1 MTIGERI
8 RYYRKN
14 ADMTQRELAATTG
27 IHYVSICNY
36 ESGKMIPREDQIR
49 KIADALGI
57 SYSSLNNPDSDTRR
71 FQTLGNLFELLMSLH
86 RSGVMTLSG
95 KRDTSGAITKKSAK
109 LTPMNNLFAY
119 FRLLYPDTNDSIDLS
134 KITLQIQNDFVLS
147 KMIEWE
153 ALYYAIS
160 SLEGKE
166 KLSRK
171 EKDCLAKAKTD
182 IGLLEIELTGYR
194 ISLDSSKGIN
204 ILED

>member
-57 SYSSLNNPDSDTRR
+57 SYASLSNLETDTKK
-71 FQTLGNLFELLMSLH
+71 FQTLGNLFELLITLH
-86 RSGVMTLSG
+86 KSGVMTLTG
-95 KRDTSGAITKKSAK
+95 KRDSNGVITKSSARFI
-109 LTPMNNLFAY
+109 TTNTLFAY
-119 FRLLYPDTNDSIDLS
+119 FKLIYIDVKDPLDIS
-134 KITLQIQNDFVLS
+134 KIKVQLQNDFVLS
-147 KMIEWE
+147 KLIEWE
-153 ALYYAIS
+153 SLYNNIS
-160 SLEGKE
+160 RLSDKT
-166 KLSRK
+166 KLTRK
-171 EKDCLAKAKTD
+171 ERENLDLLKKE

-194 ISLDSSKGIN
+194 ISLDSSKGIS
-204 ILED
+204 ILEN

>member
-36 ESGKMIPREDQIR
+36 ESGKMIPREDQIK

-57 SYSSLNNPDSDTRR
+57 SYASLSNLETDTKK
-71 FQTLGNLFELLMSLH
+71 FQTLGNMFELLITLNK
-86 RSGVMTLSG
+86 SGVMTLTG
-95 KRDTSGAITKKSAK
+95 KRDSNGVITKSSARFV
-109 LTPMNNLFAY
+109 TTNTLFAY
-119 FRLLYPDTNDSIDLS
+119 FKLIYPEAKDPLDLS
-134 KITLQIQNDFVLS
+134 KIKVQLQNDFVLS

-153 ALYYAIS
+153 SLYNNTS
-160 SLEGKE
+160 RLSDKP
-166 KLSRK
+166 KLTRK
-171 EKDCLAKAKTD
+171 ERDDLDLLRKE

-194 ISLDSSKGIN
+194 ISLDSSKGIS

>member
-57 SYSSLNNPDSDTRR
+57 SYASLSNLEADMRK
-71 FQTLGNLFELLMSLH
+71 FQTLGNLFELLIALH
-86 RSGVMTLSG
+86 KSGVMTLTG
-95 KRDTSGAITKKSAK
+95 KRDSNGVITKNSARFV
-109 LTPMNNLFAY
+109 TANTLFAY
-119 FRLLYPDTNDSIDLS
+119 FKLIYTDAKDPLDLS
-134 KITLQIQNDFVLS
+134 KIKVQLQNDFVLS
-147 KMIEWE
+147 KLIEWE
-153 ALYYAIS
+153 SLYNKTS
-160 SLEGKE
+160 RLSDKP
-166 KLSRK
+166 KLTRK
-171 EKDCLAKAKTD
+171 ERDDLDKFRKE

-194 ISLDSSKGIN
+194 ISLDSSKGIS
-204 ILED
+204 ILEN

>member
-71 FQTLGNLFELLMSLH
+71 FQTLGNLFELLMFL
-86 RSGVMTLSG
+86 GVMYIRYITIITINKNAPTFVRQSILDADPDAHGRHYCYVFSNIVENTETKIVPVSFAHCLSVLQQSV
-95 KRDTSGAITKKSAK
+95 KRVRIDHPHPTSPSFHNP
-109 LTPMNNLFAY
+109 LNNDQY
-119 FRLLYPDTNDSIDLS
+119 GNGTI
-134 KITLQIQNDFVLS
+134 
-147 KMIEWE
+147 
-153 ALYYAIS
+153 
-160 SLEGKE
+160 
-166 KLSRK
+166 
-171 EKDCLAKAKTD
+171 
-182 IGLLEIELTGYR
+182 
-194 ISLDSSKGIN
+194 
-204 ILED
+204 

>member
-71 FQTLGNLFELLMSLH
+71 FQTLGNLFELGS
-86 RSGVMTLSG
+86 
-95 KRDTSGAITKKSAK
+95 
-109 LTPMNNLFAY
+109 
-119 FRLLYPDTNDSIDLS
+119 
-134 KITLQIQNDFVLS
+134 
-147 KMIEWE
+147 
-153 ALYYAIS
+153 
-160 SLEGKE
+160 
-166 KLSRK
+166 
-171 EKDCLAKAKTD
+171 
-182 IGLLEIELTGYR
+182 
-194 ISLDSSKGIN
+194 
-204 ILED
+204 